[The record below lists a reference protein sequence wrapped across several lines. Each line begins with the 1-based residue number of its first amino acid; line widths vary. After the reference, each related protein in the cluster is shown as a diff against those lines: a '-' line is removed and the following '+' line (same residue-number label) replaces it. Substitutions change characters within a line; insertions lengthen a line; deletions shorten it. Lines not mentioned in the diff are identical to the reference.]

1 MIVSHENF
9 NLIRHGSIK
18 MIIEFD
24 KKILTSINNQKDN
37 IGFKRILLSSCLWF
51 IVVLIVQHPNETV
64 CFHNIA

>member
-9 NLIRHGSIK
+9 NLIRHESIK

-24 KKILTSINNQKDN
+24 RSSINYQKDN
-37 IGFKRILLSSCLWF
+37 IGLKRILLSSCLWF
-51 IVVLIVQHPNETV
+51 IVVLIVQLPNETV